1 MPLGSQSTEEVDQN
15 YVPMSANSPSHH
27 HSGSLSEPMQEPNY
41 VPMTP
46 STMEFS
52 SLGKQVPP
60 PAHMGFRSS
69 PKTPPRRPMLGDCQ
83 PPPVD
88 RNLKP
93 DRKGE
98 GVCVCVC
105 ARMCRCT
112 WIYTCTV
119 GLSKFCCRVDVCW
132 SLLLCL
138 TCFSTLSVHECY
150 GTDHACLTLS
160 CWLMVIKSSVWNSI
174 LSSHSQ
180 TRCYIWFAIIN
191 LEKNTKYTIKYTKFH
206 HLPPGL
212 FHL

>member
-1 MPLGSQSTEEVDQN
+1 MLNIVTAPLWPELEAASYQLCLPLFCEHICMSCLPQKNKGMMPVGSQSTEEVDQN

-27 HSGSLSEPMQEPNY
+27 HSGSLSEPMHEPNY

-69 PKTPPRRPMLGDCQ
+69 PKTPPRRPMLSECQ

-98 GVCVCVC
+98 RTTDVHAHVAVTWFILYIFCRFFQVLSARLIC
-105 ARMCRCT
+105 AEVYCCT
-112 WIYTCTV
+112 
-119 GLSKFCCRVDVCW
+119 
-132 SLLLCL
+132 
-138 TCFSTLSVHECY
+138 
-150 GTDHACLTLS
+150 
-160 CWLMVIKSSVWNSI
+160 
-174 LSSHSQ
+174 
-180 TRCYIWFAIIN
+180 
-191 LEKNTKYTIKYTKFH
+191 
-206 HLPPGL
+206 
-212 FHL
+212 

>member
-1 MPLGSQSTEEVDQN
+1 MSGQSTEELEQN

-27 HSGSLSEPMQEPNY
+27 HSGSLSEPVHEANY

-69 PKTPPRRPMLGDCQ
+69 PKTPPRRPILSDCQ

-98 GVCVCVC
+98 WRNGVHARAGASNSLWKRCHSPSVCLWFMNRTSSNNPLLFDVL
-105 ARMCRCT
+105 AHLYQLPSIQALMSPF
-112 WIYTCTV
+112 IFLLHHSFISSP
-119 GLSKFCCRVDVCW
+119 LSRDMDLSPFW
-132 SLLLCL
+132 PP
-138 TCFSTLSVHECY
+138 LSVPIVH
-150 GTDHACLTLS
+150 
-160 CWLMVIKSSVWNSI
+160 
-174 LSSHSQ
+174 
-180 TRCYIWFAIIN
+180 
-191 LEKNTKYTIKYTKFH
+191 
-206 HLPPGL
+206 
-212 FHL
+212 

>member
-1 MPLGSQSTEEVDQN
+1 MMPVSGQSTEELEQN

-27 HSGSLSEPMQEPNY
+27 HSGSLSEPVHEANY

-69 PKTPPRRPMLGDCQ
+69 PKTPPRRPILSDCQ

-98 GVCVCVC
+98 WGDGAHARADAFNSLWKSCVVHLEFACGSLTVLHLTTRCCSTCSLTITNYHHFRLLWQHLFSLCFTLWFLVCSHMSSLAAVLSLY
-105 ARMCRCT
+105 R
-112 WIYTCTV
+112 
-119 GLSKFCCRVDVCW
+119 GLNSRIF
-132 SLLLCL
+132 
-138 TCFSTLSVHECY
+138 LSDLWTSP
-150 GTDHACLTLS
+150 GG
-160 CWLMVIKSSVWNSI
+160 SI
-174 LSSHSQ
+174 L
-180 TRCYIWFAIIN
+180 
-191 LEKNTKYTIKYTKFH
+191 
-206 HLPPGL
+206 
-212 FHL
+212 

>member
-1 MPLGSQSTEEVDQN
+1 MSGQSTEELEQN

-27 HSGSLSEPMQEPNY
+27 HSGSLSEPVHEANY

-69 PKTPPRRPMLGDCQ
+69 PKTPPRRPILSDCQ

-98 GVCVCVC
+98 GRRGVHARADAVRSLRRRCVTSARLSFINDC
-105 ARMCRCT
+105 A
-112 WIYTCTV
+112 
-119 GLSKFCCRVDVCW
+119 SSNK
-132 SLLLCL
+132 LLL
-138 TCFSTLSVHECY
+138 FSV
-150 GTDHACLTLS
+150 
-160 CWLMVIKSSVWNSI
+160 CWLMMFTPSLQTSI
-174 LSSHSQ
+174 V
-180 TRCYIWFAIIN
+180 
-191 LEKNTKYTIKYTKFH
+191 
-206 HLPPGL
+206 
-212 FHL
+212 

>member
-1 MPLGSQSTEEVDQN
+1 MMPVGSQSAEEMDQN

-27 HSGSLSEPMQEPNY
+27 GGPEPVHEANY

-69 PKTPPRRPMLGDCQ
+69 PKTPPRRPMPSDCQ

-98 GVCVCVC
+98 GARVCAGVCVFLCV
-105 ARMCRCT
+105 
-112 WIYTCTV
+112 
-119 GLSKFCCRVDVCW
+119 
-132 SLLLCL
+132 
-138 TCFSTLSVHECY
+138 
-150 GTDHACLTLS
+150 HA
-160 CWLMVIKSSVWNSI
+160 
-174 LSSHSQ
+174 
-180 TRCYIWFAIIN
+180 
-191 LEKNTKYTIKYTKFH
+191 
-206 HLPPGL
+206 
-212 FHL
+212 